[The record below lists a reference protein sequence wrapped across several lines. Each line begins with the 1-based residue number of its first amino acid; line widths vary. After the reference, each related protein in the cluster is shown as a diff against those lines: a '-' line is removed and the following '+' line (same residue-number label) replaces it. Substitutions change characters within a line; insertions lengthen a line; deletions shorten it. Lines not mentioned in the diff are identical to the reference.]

1 MRKLVMTHF
10 KYTTYK
16 KYQSEK
22 MKCGEDIT
30 FEGFLENSENKKQH
44 KND

>member
-16 KYQSEK
+16 KYQSEE
-22 MKCGEDIT
+22 MKYGEDIT
-30 FEGFLENSENKKQH
+30 FEGFLENSEDNKQH